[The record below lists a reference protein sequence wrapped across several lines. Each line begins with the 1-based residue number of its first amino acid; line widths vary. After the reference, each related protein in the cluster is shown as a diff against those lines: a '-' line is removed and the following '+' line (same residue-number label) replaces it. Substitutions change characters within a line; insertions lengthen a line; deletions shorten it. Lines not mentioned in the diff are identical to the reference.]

1 VRDTN
6 SPYRQIVAEQQS
18 LLSSSDLMSCIA
30 VLDVE
35 RRREIQAQALIAS
48 MPVSDTQYT
57 ITVND
62 SIITLLLHFGFQFP
76 GCVHDNHK

>member
-1 VRDTN
+1 
-6 SPYRQIVAEQQS
+6 
-18 LLSSSDLMSCIA
+18 MSCI
-30 VLDVE
+30 VILDVE